1 MTDHRVL
8 CAVLR
13 LERID
18 FSVIQRQPPSD
29 RKSLSLLA
37 VLLKADSIQ
46 CLLTDGCNDETYF
59 NWFRDKNRREV
70 VCLARMQI
78 FDASTADGFVEGRL
92 GFGPQPE
99 AAEWPPLGPPLE
111 GRVAET
117 PGNALWCQ
125 KCRPDHKL
133 SRPLDKILTKSEKLW
148 RKIVRS
154 VVFPLKRSS
163 FKPAEA
169 SHRDS
174 IKGTK

>member
-46 CLLTDGCNDETYF
+46 CLLTDGCSDETYF
-59 NWFRDKNRREV
+59 NWFRDENRREV

-92 GFGPQPE
+92 AFGPSR
-99 AAEWPPLGPPLE
+99 LRN
-111 GRVAET
+111 GRRPGHRLRLKSQRPRGTPSDVKNVALT
-117 PGNALWCQ
+117 INCH
-125 KCRPDHKL
+125 DHSTKF
-133 SRPLDKILTKSEKLW
+133 SRNLKSYGE
-148 RKIVRS
+148 RS
-154 VVFPLKRSS
+154 F
-163 FKPAEA
+163 EA
-169 SHRDS
+169 SCFH
-174 IKGTK
+174 